1 MELYF
6 VEWMNDTMLT
16 SSVEAQQG
24 EIGGVHM
31 NLDHESNE
39 ENSHK
44 GHRI

>member
-1 MELYF
+1 MK
-6 VEWMNDTMLT
+6 WMDDTKLT

-31 NLDHESNE
+31 NLDHESSE
-39 ENSHK
+39 KNSHK